1 MWSGWRRRRPQF
13 NIDVPLDEEAL
24 PAHPVRVEEQSDEA
38 RETVQRAKEKLM
50 QAAGSQTM
58 PLPADERAQEKAAAK
73 EAPLLDDLVGKIAK
87 SIMAPAPAG
96 TSDWAELGRPPGW
109 RESTACGAER

>member
-1 MWSGWRRRRPQF
+1 MWSGWRGAARPQF

-50 QAAGSQTM
+50 QAAGSPNNAT
-58 PLPADERAQEKAAAK
+58 
-73 EAPLLDDLVGKIAK
+73 
-87 SIMAPAPAG
+87 AG
-96 TSDWAELGRPPGW
+96 
-109 RESTACGAER
+109 